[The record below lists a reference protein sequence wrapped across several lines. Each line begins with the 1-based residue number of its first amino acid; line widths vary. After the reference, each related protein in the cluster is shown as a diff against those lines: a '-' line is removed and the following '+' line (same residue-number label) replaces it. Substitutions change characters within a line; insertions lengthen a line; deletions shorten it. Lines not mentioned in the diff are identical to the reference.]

1 MSFLGH
7 PPPPV
12 ADSSAGEFWLH
23 PEAGPD
29 GRMVIKDSAGRVLR
43 GVKAI
48 VFSSAMDSSNELTIT
63 VNSGI
68 DGAMTNRAK
77 AK

>member
-1 MSFLGH
+1 
-7 PPPPV
+7 
-12 ADSSAGEFWLH
+12 
-23 PEAGPD
+23 
-29 GRMVIKDSAGRVLR
+29 LR